1 MIRTLRKTSR
11 GAGRWPAYLC
21 AAAAVALW
29 GTSFVASKVA
39 LRSLSPLSLVAGR
52 GLLGLLVLAA
62 ALPLGRRALPESP
75 RAGDGW
81 KTALLGLIG
90 VPVHL
95 ALQAYALTMT
105 SAVHSGWLIALNP
118 VFTAILAASFQRE
131 RFPRLKTAG
140 VALGFSGALVVIGG
154 GAGAG
159 ALRLPST
166 RGDLLIVLSSLN
178 WAIYTLVARGLSVRR
193 RPLPLT
199 FRALAVGTAA
209 SVGIWLAA
217 GNPSEI
223 GHASAEAWAA
233 LAFLGVGCTGAGYLV
248 WSLALER
255 LEAGTLSSFQY
266 VQPLVTAGVA
276 AAWIGESTGPM
287 VLLGGGLVLAGV
299 ALVQRSALRVAARG

>member
-1 MIRTLRKTSR
+1 MSDTR
-11 GAGRWPAYLC
+11 RWPAYFC
-21 AAAAVALW
+21 AAAAVLLW

-52 GLLGLLVLAA
+52 GLLGLATVAA
-62 ALPLGRRALPESP
+62 ALPFGRPRRPESP
-75 RAGDGW
+75 RPFDSSR
-81 KTALLGLIG
+81 TALLGFIG

-118 VFTAILAASFQRE
+118 VFTAILAAAFLRE
-131 RFPRLKTAG
+131 RFPALKTAG
-140 VALGFSGALVVIGG
+140 VALGFSGALVVIWG
-154 GAGAG
+154 GAGS
-159 ALRLPST
+159 LRLPST
-166 RGDLLIVLSSLN
+166 RGDLLILISSLN
-178 WAIYTLVARGLSVRR
+178 WAAYTLLTREISVRR

-199 FRALAVGTAA
+199 FRALAVGTAV
-209 SVGIWLAA
+209 SVGIWVAA
-217 GNPSEI
+217 GDPAELAR
-223 GHASAEAWAA
+223 ASVESWVA
-233 LAFLGVGCTGAGYLV
+233 LAFLGVGCTGVGYLV

-276 AAWIGESTGPM
+276 AVWIGEATGKA

-299 ALVQRSALRVAARG
+299 ALVQRSAARGTVQG